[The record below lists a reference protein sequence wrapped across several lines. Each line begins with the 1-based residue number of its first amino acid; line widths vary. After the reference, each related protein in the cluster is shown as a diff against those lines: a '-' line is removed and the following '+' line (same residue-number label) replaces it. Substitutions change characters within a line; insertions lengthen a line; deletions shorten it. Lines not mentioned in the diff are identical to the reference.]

1 MKIFFVTNVSFLG
14 YIRNNQAK
22 KAIDLFHEINKPDHV
37 IFILMFQACAQLE
50 TKEAVNLIRL
60 LRSKM
65 PTSFYSNPR
74 LLTSFI
80 DALMNCEDV
89 QTAEIFFNKVQVK
102 SISIYGAMIKGTKM
116 IVMFSSISS
125 DICSSIGYVKSK
137 QINKAIDLF
146 HQIDKPDDVIFI
158 LMFQACAQLETQEAL
173 DLIRFL
179 RSKMPTSFYSNPRLL
194 TSFID
199 ALMNCEDVQ
208 TAEIFFNK
216 VQVKSISIY
225 GAMIK
230 GTKMIV
236 MFSSISSDICSF
248 VGYVKSKQINKA
260 IDLFH
265 QMNEPN
271 DVIFILM
278 FQACAQLETK
288 EAVDLIRFLRSK
300 MPTSFYS
307 NPHLLTSFIDAL
319 MNCEDVQTA
328 EIFFNKVQ
336 VKSISIYGAMIKGTK
351 MTVMF
356 SSISSDICSS
366 IGYVKSK
373 QINKAIDLFHQI
385 DKPDDVIFILMF
397 QACAQLGKKGALT
410 LIQSFLTKMP
420 TSFYS
425 NPRLLTSLIDGFVK
439 CGDMK
444 RAEEFFKKSTV
455 KGLLIYATVM
465 KGMFVH
471 QIFNI

>member
-1 MKIFFVTNVSFLG
+1 MKICFVTNVSFLG
-14 YIRNNQAK
+14 YVQNNQAK
-22 KAIDLFHEINKPDHV
+22 KAIDLFDEINKP
-37 IFILMFQACAQLE
+37 
-50 TKEAVNLIRL
+50 N
-60 LRSKM
+60 
-65 PTSFYSNPR
+65 
-74 LLTSFI
+74 
-80 DALMNCEDV
+80 
-89 QTAEIFFNKVQVK
+89 
-102 SISIYGAMIKGTKM
+102 
-116 IVMFSSISS
+116 
-125 DICSSIGYVKSK
+125 
-137 QINKAIDLF
+137 
-146 HQIDKPDDVIFI
+146 DVIFI

-194 TSFID
+194 TSLIN
-199 ALMNCEDVQ
+199 ALTKCEDVQ

-216 VQVKSISIY
+216 VQVKNIPLY

-230 GTKMIV
+230 GRKMIV

-278 FQACAQLETK
+278 FQACAQLGTR
-288 EAVDLIRFLRSK
+288 EALDLIQSLLTK

-307 NPHLLTSFIDAL
+307 NPRLLTSLIDAL
-319 MNCEDVQTA
+319 LKCEDVETA

-356 SSISSDICSS
+356 SSISSDICLS

-373 QINKAIDLFHQI
+373 QINKAIDLFHQMNE
-385 DKPDDVIFILMF
+385 PNDVIFILMF
-397 QACAQLGKKGALT
+397 QACAQLGTKEALD

-439 CGDMK
+439 CGDVK
-444 RAEEFFKKSTV
+444 TAAEVFQKSTI
-455 KGLLIYATVM
+455 KDLPIYGAMM